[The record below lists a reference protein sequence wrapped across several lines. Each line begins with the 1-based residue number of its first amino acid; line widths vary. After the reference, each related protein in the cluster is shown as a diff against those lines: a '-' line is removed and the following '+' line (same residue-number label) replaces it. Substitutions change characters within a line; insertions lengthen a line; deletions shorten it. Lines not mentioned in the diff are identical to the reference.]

1 MDRGIALSTGER
13 HMSFLALMLFGL
25 MAWLQPA
32 SAATTALEPL
42 APGQAEATFAGGC
55 FWCMEPPFE
64 ALPGVISVV
73 SGYTGGRTKNPSYE
87 DVSSGVTGHAE
98 AVRIVY
104 EPSKVSFEQ
113 LLEVFWHNID
123 PLTPDQQFCDKGTQY
138 RSAIF
143 YHDEAQ
149 RAAAEASKDALAA
162 SGRFKT
168 SVVTSIVPARA
179 FFPAEEYHQDYY
191 RHNPLR
197 YKYYRHGCGRDE
209 RLQELWGMPSTK

>member
-1 MDRGIALSTGER
+1 MTRLI
-13 HMSFLALMLFGL
+13 FVLFGL
-25 MAWLQPA
+25 LALLRPA
-32 SAATTALEPL
+32 IAEPAATHPAV
-42 APGQAEATFAGGC
+42 AGQAEAIFAGGC

-64 ALPGVISVV
+64 ALPGVLAVI
-73 SGYTGGRTKNPSYE
+73 SGYTGGRTQQPSYE
-87 DVSSGVTGHAE
+87 EVSSGTTGHAE

-104 EPSKVSFEQ
+104 DPATVSFEK

-143 YHDEAQ
+143 YRDDAQ
-149 RAAAEASKDALAA
+149 RAAAEASKQALVA

-168 SVVTSIVPARA
+168 GVVTSIVPATA
-179 FFPAEEYHQDYY
+179 FYPAEDYHQDYY
-191 RHNPLR
+191 KHNPLR

-209 RLQELWGMPSTK
+209 RLEELWGAKPKG

>member
-1 MDRGIALSTGER
+1 
-13 HMSFLALMLFGL
+13 MLFGL

>member
-1 MDRGIALSTGER
+1 
-13 HMSFLALMLFGL
+13 MSRLALMLFGL
-25 MAWLQPA
+25 LALLQPVR
-32 SAATTALEPL
+32 AATTALEPL
-42 APGQAEATFAGGC
+42 AAGQAEATFAGGC

-87 DVSSGVTGHAE
+87 DVSSGMTGHAE

-138 RSAIF
+138 RAAIF

-179 FFPAEEYHQDYY
+179 FFPAEDYHQDYY

-209 RLQELWGMPSTK
+209 RLQELWGNPPKR